1 MDWYTIEYLY
11 PRGLHVFSKM
21 MFPNVGLPCLSV
33 LQYYDIKKLY
43 KFFDKN
49 GIYLTVEMM
58 TRNNWVYSVSLNEG
72 KIFYP
77 CQNSQPNRELVEIEG
92 FYECFRLLESKLKN
106 LNRSF

>member
-1 MDWYTIEYLY
+1 
-11 PRGLHVFSKM
+11 

-33 LQYYDIKKLY
+33 LNYYDIKKLY

-58 TRNNWVYSVSLNEG
+58 TKNNWVYSVSLHEG

-77 CQNSQPNRELVEIEG
+77 CQSSQPNRESIEVEG
-92 FYECFRLLESKLKN
+92 FYECFRLLEMKLKETN
-106 LNRSF
+106 